1 MRHDSMTEQL
11 TSTQLL
17 GLTETL
23 TQITD
28 PDELNKFVQKYSAN
42 FSWLKSDITA
52 NKWTVSADSDVNSQL
67 DDITLDFEFS
77 LGQHGNMRDARFKHT
92 LHTLKVLMILTRI
105 NVEPTITT
113 RKSGLQ
119 QKSLIYKVRQI
130 FQALLDMGVT
140 KLEYASAWHCEELL
154 DKIVTGTL
162 RENLEEKFTTYVD
175 DCIND
180 NTIPQTYY
188 NSGKTLLDVE
198 ALAYRF
204 GETCQLLSTNQT
216 IVYQLDRLRCYFNL
230 DLKDRK
236 NIKTGAPGSIKL
248 SASGLSN
255 YANTLSDLHAIFIS
269 CPTLDGFIHDPLDD
283 HTIHSFSTE
292 FGASSS
298 RTRTLPVPVVF
309 KLVSEASET
318 LYKHSSFASKIQDV
332 LVTMHNI
339 SHEELGITK
348 KNCCKE
354 HYNRER
360 SKVIK
365 KAVAK
370 LADEDGIKEFIDTKA
385 FELSDLKNLVKS
397 VVAASIIIMLAFTAR
412 RDTEI
417 KRLKLDCLEECTN
430 EDEDLL
436 SFGETKNPDYLIS
449 VYVAKT
455 EKKYDT
461 FPTNNLLIKAVE
473 SMKAIAELSTQH
485 TGKTLLFQWF
495 QMDSGRHGVVKNY
508 AALITFFAEQKGLTK
523 DLSGHEIKYACHQ
536 FRRFFAIL
544 FYWRYGEKDIYALS
558 SYLGHFS
565 IEMTKL
571 YIQELTGEGLFNEE
585 ERKWLAKTIGNAW
598 YKGQKL
604 GGNVGKGINDKG
616 KKLIASFKS
625 RLKLI
630 KPVRLETYL
639 EKKQREIPEK
649 QKLEGLVMEAAA
661 EEVDH
666 LALKVRFTSYG
677 IICFGQSEG
686 LRNLVRCVPEGDR
699 TMHSMPQPQNASFD
713 MCSGCAAGGCVPE
726 SKHLIEGKLNNAKTI
741 SSQDDG
747 GILAVRAKKEVEI
760 CEKYLKEMT

>member
-1 MRHDSMTEQL
+1 MRKSSIEEQL

-17 GLTETL
+17 GLTETF

-42 FSWLKSDITA
+42 FAWLKSDFTE
-52 NKWTVSADSDVNSQL
+52 NKWTVSADSDENSQL
-67 DDITLDFEFS
+67 DDIILDFEMP

-92 LHTLKVLMILTRI
+92 LHTIKVLTILTRV
-105 NVEPTITT
+105 NVESTIRT
-113 RKSGLQ
+113 RRSGKQ
-119 QKSLIYKVRQI
+119 QEDLLYKVRQI
-130 FQALLDMGVT
+130 FRALLDMKVT
-140 KLEYASAWHCEELL
+140 KFEYASAWHCEQLL
-154 DKIVTGTL
+154 EKIVIGAL
-162 RENLEEKFTTYVD
+162 QENFEEKFTAYVD
-175 DCIND
+175 NCIND
-180 NTIPQTYY
+180 NTTPQTYY
-188 NSGKTLLDVE
+188 KNGKTLLNVK
-198 ALAYRF
+198 ALAYMF
-204 GETCQLLSTNQT
+204 GESQQALSTNQT
-216 IVYQLDRLRCYFNL
+216 IVYQLDKLRSHFKL
-230 DLKDRK
+230 DLNDGR
-236 NIKTGAPGSIKL
+236 NIKVEAPEPVKI
-248 SASGLSN
+248 SANSLSN
-255 YANTLSDLHAIFIS
+255 YAKTLSDLHSIFIL
-269 CPTLDGFIHDPLDD
+269 CPTLDGFNHDPLDD
-283 HTIHSFSTE
+283 YTTHSFSTK
-292 FGASSS
+292 FGESSG
-298 RTRTLPVPVVF
+298 RTRTLPVTVVF

-318 LYKHSSFASKIQDV
+318 LFNHSSFAAKVQNV

-348 KNCCKE
+348 KNCCKD
-354 HYNRER
+354 HYSRER

-370 LADEDGIKEFIDTKA
+370 LANEDGIKAFIDTKT
-385 FELSDLKNLVKS
+385 FELSDLKTLVKS

-412 RDTEI
+412 RDIEI
-417 KRLKLDCLEECTN
+417 KRLKLDCLEECA
-430 EDEDLL
+430 DENLL

-473 SMKAIAELSTQH
+473 SMKAIAEFSQQY

-495 QMDSGRHGVVKNY
+495 QMDSGCHGAIKNY
-508 AALITFFAEQKGLTK
+508 AALISFFAEQKGLTK
-523 DLSGHEIKYACHQ
+523 DLSGHKIKYACHQ

-585 ERKWLAKTIGNAW
+585 EKKWLAKTIGNAW

-630 KPVRLETYL
+630 KPARLKTYL
-639 EKKQREIPEK
+639 ENK
-649 QKLEGLVMEAAA
+649 QKLEGLVMEAATEEA
-661 EEVDH
+661 EH
-666 LALKVRFTSYG
+666 LALKVQFTSYG

-686 LRNLVRCVPEGDR
+686 LRNKVRCVPASER
-699 TMHSMPQPQNASFD
+699 TIHSMPRPQNASFD
-713 MCSGCAAGGCVPE
+713 ICSGCAAGGCVPE
-726 SKHLIEGKLNNAKTI
+726 SKHLVEAKLNNAKMI
-741 SSQDDG
+741 ASQENG
-747 GILAVRAKKEVEI
+747 GILAVRAKNEVEI
-760 CEKYLKEMT
+760 CEKILKEMT

>member
-1 MRHDSMTEQL
+1 MRQNSTEEQL

-17 GLTETL
+17 GLTESL
-23 TQITD
+23 AQITD
-28 PDELNKFVQKYSAN
+28 PDELNKFVQKYSIN
-42 FSWLKSDITA
+42 FKWLKSDFTA
-52 NKWTVSADSDVNSQL
+52 NKWTVIADSDVNSQL
-67 DDITLDFEFS
+67 DDITLNFELS

-92 LHTLKVLMILTRI
+92 LHTLKVLVILTRI

-113 RKSGLQ
+113 RKSGGQ
-119 QKSLIYKVRQI
+119 QQSLIYKVRQI

-162 RENLEEKFTTYVD
+162 QENLEEKFTTYVD

-180 NTIPQTYY
+180 NTMPHTYY
-188 NSGKTLLDVE
+188 NSGKKLLSVK
-198 ALAYRF
+198 ALANMF
-204 GETCQLLSTNQT
+204 GENQQLLSTNQT

-230 DLKDRK
+230 DLKGRK
-236 NIKTGAPGSIKL
+236 NIKTEAPESVKL

-255 YANTLSDLHAIFIS
+255 YASTLSDLHAIFIS
-269 CPTLDGFIHDPLDD
+269 CPTLDGFIHDPLDE
-283 HTIHSFSTE
+283 HTIHSFSNA
-292 FGASSS
+292 FGSSSS
-298 RTRTLPVPVVF
+298 RTRTLPVTVVF

-318 LYKHSSFASKIQDV
+318 LFKYSEFAVKVQDV
-332 LVTMHNI
+332 LVKMHNI

-354 HYNRER
+354 HYSRER

-370 LADEDGIKEFIDTKA
+370 LADEDGVKEFIDNST

-417 KRLKLDCLEECTN
+417 KRLKLDCLEECAN
-430 EDEDLL
+430 ENLL

-473 SMKAIAELSTQH
+473 SMKAIAELSQPH
-485 TGKTLLFQWF
+485 TGKTLLLQWF
-495 QMDSGRHGVVKNY
+495 QMDSGRHGAIKNY
-508 AALITFFAEQKGLTK
+508 AALITFFAEKKGLTK
-523 DLSGHEIKYACHQ
+523 DLSGQETKYACHQ

-571 YIQELTGEGLFNEE
+571 YIQELTGDGLFNEE

-604 GGNVGKGINDKG
+604 GGDVGKGINDKG

-630 KPVRLETYL
+630 KPSRLETYL
-639 EKKQREIPEK
+639 ENKQRERLVQ
-649 QKLEGLVMEAAA
+649 QKLEGLVMEAAT
-661 EEVDH
+661 EEVDQ

-686 LRNLVRCVPEGDR
+686 LRNKVRCVPASER
-699 TMHSMPQPQNASFD
+699 TIHSMPQPQNASFD

-726 SKHLIEGKLNNAKTI
+726 SKHLVEGKLNNAITI
-741 SSQDDG
+741 AAQENG
-747 GILAVRAKKEVEI
+747 GILAVRAKNEVEI
-760 CEKYLKEMT
+760 CKKYLKEMA